1 MITYGIVIMTVALLI
16 LLTDRAKTECISLR
30 FMLLSS
36 LSAITMLFGYAKVLF
51 SGQVQAYVLNL
62 PGFIGLADVVI
73 DPLAAFVGMIFAFG
87 SIWGIVYGHFYLK
100 AHPGKGIKSHLF
112 YIGLMLLSMHFV
124 LMLRHSLLFMI
135 AWEMMSLASFFA
147 ILQDRGNKETIA
159 NALYYFVMMHVGAAV
174 LLLGFG
180 LLYSQSGSLNF
191 GAAPLYGLAKW
202 LLLVGFAFKAGFF
215 PFYSW
220 LPKAHP
226 VAPAHLSGMMS
237 GLMIKTGIFGIIM
250 VLNRASWQPYE
261 VYILLFIALI
271 TAFNGVIHT
280 LAETNIKRAL
290 AYSSIEN
297 IGIIGIGLS
306 LWLLGRATGNPVMAT
321 LGFAGAMLHLL
332 NHSLFKPMLFY
343 LSGNILVSTH
353 TLEQDSLGGLSKR
366 MPITAL
372 LFLLGTAAISA
383 LPVMNGFISEFTI
396 FLGIMNGF
404 RESNLSS
411 TLSVVVAAAVLAFVS
426 ALALIA
432 FSKLYSIVFSG
443 EPRSPQAT
451 TAKEVPMGM
460 LLSPG
465 LLAIACLVLGVFAN
479 LGLRMLMPL
488 SAAFHLDIAVLSSF
502 GTSLNI
508 ISAVLLLLIF
518 CFAVIYVFKHRVAI
532 ISKAPTWG
540 CGYGKPSPRMQYT
553 GSAYINPLGYFLKPF
568 MHKTSDKQVV
578 EGYFPTRME
587 YHEEVR
593 DYLDKGI
600 ITNLCKAIR
609 SLFKYFD
616 GIHNGKTNSYI
627 TYLLLALLSMLI
639 WVLGVS
645 R

>member
-1 MITYGIVIMTVALLI
+1 MIAYGFAIMIVALLI
-16 LLTDRAKTECISLR
+16 VLLDRAKTECISLR

-36 LSAITMLFGYAKVLF
+36 SSAIALLIGYAEVLF
-51 SGQVQAYVLNL
+51 TVQAQAYIINL
-62 PGFIGLADVVI
+62 PGFIGLAEVVI

-87 SIWGIVYGHFYLK
+87 SVWGIIYAHFYLK
-100 AHPGKGIKSHLF
+100 AHPGEGIKSHLF
-112 YIGLMLLSMHFV
+112 YIGLMLLSMHMV
-124 LMLRHSLLFMI
+124 LMLRHSLLFML

-147 ILQDRGNKETIA
+147 ILHDRRNKDTIS

-180 LLYSQSGSLNF
+180 MLYRQSGSLNF
-191 GAAPLYGLAKW
+191 ASVPISGLAKW
-202 LLLVGFAFKAGFF
+202 LLLTGFAFKAGFF

-237 GLMIKTGIFGIIM
+237 GLMIKTGIFGIVM
-250 VLNRASWQPYE
+250 VLFRASWQPFE
-261 VYILLFIALI
+261 VYILLFISLL
-271 TAFNGVIHT
+271 TAFNGVIHA

-306 LWLLGRATGNPVMAT
+306 LWLLGRSTGNSVMAS

-332 NHSLFKPMLFY
+332 NHSLFKPLLFY
-343 LSGNILVSTH
+343 LSGNVLVGTH
-353 TLEQDSLGGLSKR
+353 TLEQDSLGGLAKR
-366 MPITAL
+366 MPQTAF
-372 LFLLGTAAISA
+372 LFMFGTAAISA
-383 LPVMNGFISEFTI
+383 LPLMNGFVSEFTL
-396 FLGIMNGF
+396 FLGILSGF

-411 TLSVVVAAAVLAFVS
+411 TLSVVVAGAVLAFVS

-443 EPRSPQAT
+443 EPRSPQAAN
-451 TAKEVPMGM
+451 AKEIPAGM
-460 LLSPG
+460 LISPLILAATC
-465 LLAIACLVLGVFAN
+465 LLLGVFTN
-479 LGLRMLMPL
+479 LGLRMVIPL
-488 SAAFHLDIAVLSSF
+488 SAAYSMDLSVLSSYT
-502 GTSLNI
+502 TSLNI
-508 ISAVLLLLIF
+508 ISIVLVLLLL
-518 CFAVIYVFKHRVAI
+518 CFSVVYLLKHRMARI
-532 ISKAPTWG
+532 TKAPTWG
-540 CGYGKPSPRMQYT
+540 CGYSKPSPRIQYT

-578 EGYFPTRME
+578 EGYFPSRVE
-587 YHEEVR
+587 YREEVR
-593 DYLDKGI
+593 DYMDRGVITILCKGI
-600 ITNLCKAIR
+600 R
-609 SLFKYFD
+609 RLFSYFD

-627 TYLLLALLSMLI
+627 TYLLLALLALLV
-639 WVLGVS
+639 WVLGVQ